1 MNNIRNLRKK
11 AGLSIAKL
19 HRVTN
24 IPIRTLEDWDHQKNT
39 PHQYHRIKSIADIL
53 KCTEYEVMQFCV
65 PARYDMIDG
74 ILTMIDIEGN
84 AVYIQFIDEDGTCR
98 IEAEVE
104 SKQAFDFYQRHKDED
119 IWDITDDPIFNQSN
133 I

>member
-65 PARYDMIDG
+65 PVRYDMIDG

-98 IEAEVE
+98 IESEVE

-119 IWDITDDPIFNQSN
+119 IWNITDDPIFNQSN